1 MKRSFSR
8 LVLSVLAP
16 IAVACAA
23 PTTPPPTLPPTVP
36 VVTATATPQA
46 GATVIP
52 TAAPTAVTGV
62 TVSPTA
68 VPPTAPLPTATP
80 TLVAGLL
87 AAFPNPPQAEGRVM
101 ILFGRVLDRSGQ
113 PVPGAAV
120 EIWHTDNQG
129 IYDHPGDRNT
139 ARRDRRFQ
147 FYGTAI
153 AAADGLYV
161 FRTIEPGY
169 YAPRPKHI
177 HVKVKLEG
185 RTVLTTQFY
194 FPEDRETLGGEG
206 IFGQAGDR
214 GELLIL
220 KPVEVEPGATVR
232 VLSNDLVLSLGEGPL
247 MPTPPQ
253 AEGPYYPVVDV
264 AAFDNDLTVVP

>member
-1 MKRSFSR
+1 MKRILGGLMLAV
-8 LVLSVLAP
+8 LVPLG
-16 IAVACAA
+16 ACAA
-23 PTTPPPTLPPTVP
+23 PTAPPSPSPTVAA
-36 VVTATATPQA
+36 VVMTPAPQATATALPA
-46 GATVIP
+46 ATA
-52 TAAPTAVTGV
+52 TAAPEATAP
-62 TVSPTA
+62 SPSA
-68 VPPTAPLPTATP
+68 PPTEPAPTPTP
-80 TLVAGLL
+80 TLVASLL
-87 AAFPNPPQAEGRVM
+87 AAFPDPPQAEGRVLL
-101 ILFGRVLDRSGQ
+101 LFGRVLDRAGQ

-120 EIWHTDNQG
+120 EIWHTDSQG

-169 YAPRPKHI
+169 YPPRPKHI

-194 FPEDRETLGGEG
+194 FPEDRARLGTEG

-214 GELLIL
+214 GEMLIVQ
-220 KPVEVEPGATVR
+220 PVVEASTDAVR
-232 VLSNDLVLSLGEGPL
+232 VVSRDLVLPLGEGPL
-247 MPTPPQ
+247 TPTPPQ

-264 AAFDNDLTVVP
+264 AAFDNDLTVGR

>member
-1 MKRSFSR
+1 MKRTLYG
-8 LVLSVLAP
+8 LVLATLALLS
-16 IAVACAA
+16 ACAA
-23 PTTPPPTLPPTVP
+23 PTAPPPTPSPTVLA
-36 VVTATATPQA
+36 VATTPAPQA
-46 GATVIP
+46 TDTAIP
-52 TAAPTAVTGV
+52 TAAPA
-62 TVSPTA
+62 TVMPTPTA
-68 VPPTAPLPTATP
+68 LPAEPSPTATP
-80 TLVAGLL
+80 TLVASLL
-87 AAFPNPPQAEGRVM
+87 AAFPDPPQAQGQVLL
-101 ILFGRVLDRSGQ
+101 LFGRVLDRAGQ

-120 EIWHTDNQG
+120 EIWHTDSQG

-177 HVKVKLEG
+177 HVKVKLED

-194 FPEDRETLGGEG
+194 FPEDRQALGSEG
-206 IFGQAGDR
+206 IFGRAGDR
-214 GELLIL
+214 GEMLIL
-220 KPVEVEPGATVR
+220 KPVAGETGGAIR
-232 VLSNDLVLSLGEGPL
+232 ILSNDLVLPLGEGPL
-247 MPTPPQ
+247 TPTPPQ

-264 AAFDNDLTVVP
+264 AAFDNDLTVAP

>member
-1 MKRSFSR
+1 MKRMASC
-8 LVLSVLAP
+8 LVLVVLLPLAG
-16 IAVACAA
+16 ACAD
-23 PTTPPPTLPPTVP
+23 PLPPTTAPAASPTVSTI
-36 VVTATATPQA
+36 VATATPPVQEIA
-46 GATVIP
+46 VVTTPPTMAAT
-52 TAAPTAVTGV
+52 TAAV
-62 TVSPTA
+62 TVLPSPM
-68 VPPTAPLPTATP
+68 ATS
-80 TLVAGLL
+80 TLVERLL
-87 AAFPNPPQAEGRVM
+87 AAFPASPQAAGQV
-101 ILFGRVLDRSGQ
+101 ILLFGRVLDRAGQ

-120 EIWHTDNQG
+120 EIWHTDSQG
-129 IYDHPGDRNT
+129 IYNHPGDRNT

-147 FYGTAI
+147 FYGTAVTD
-153 AAADGLYV
+153 ADGLYV

-194 FPEDRETLGGEG
+194 FPEDRETLRGEG
-206 IFGQAGDR
+206 IFGRAGDR

-220 KPVEVEPGATVR
+220 KPVSADPTGAVR
-232 VLSNDLVLSLGEGPL
+232 VLSNDLVLPLGEGDRL
-247 MPTPPQ
+247 PTPPQ

>member
-1 MKRSFSR
+1 MKRPFYG
-8 LVLSVLAP
+8 LTLLALAL
-16 IAVACAA
+16 ISACA
-23 PTTPPPTLPPTVP
+23 
-36 VVTATATPQA
+36 
-46 GATVIP
+46 
-52 TAAPTAVTGV
+52 
-62 TVSPTA
+62 
-68 VPPTAPLPTATP
+68 PPTAPLPGPSPTVPPVVTMPAPQATPTVLPTATP
-80 TLVAGLL
+80 ETTTPPPPTPSAKPSPTATPSPVASLL
-87 AAFPNPPQAEGRVM
+87 AAFPDPPRAEGRVLL
-101 ILFGRVLDRSGQ
+101 LFGRVLDRAGQ

-120 EIWHTDNQG
+120 EIWHTDSQG

-139 ARRDRRFQ
+139 ARRDRNFQ

-169 YAPRPKHI
+169 YPPRPKHI

-194 FPEDRETLGGEG
+194 FPEDRARLGTEG

-220 KPVEVEPGATVR
+220 KPVEGETGDALR
-232 VLSNDLVLSLGEGPL
+232 VLSSDLVLPLGEGPL
-247 MPTPPQ
+247 TPTPPQ